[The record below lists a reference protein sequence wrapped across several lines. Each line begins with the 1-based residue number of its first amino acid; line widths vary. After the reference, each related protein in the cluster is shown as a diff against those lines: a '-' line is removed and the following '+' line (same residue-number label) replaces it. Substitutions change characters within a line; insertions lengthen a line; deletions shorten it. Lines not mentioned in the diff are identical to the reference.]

1 MRSRA
6 SPPTRSSSLVS
17 EAAEAAAAA
26 AAAAEA
32 EAAAAAAAAATADPQ
47 RHFERRFE
55 RHAWLRRR
63 CLGAPA

>member
-32 EAAAAAAAAATADPQ
+32 EAAAAAAAATADPQ

>member
-26 AAAAEA
+26 AAEAEA
-32 EAAAAAAAAATADPQ
+32 AAAAAAAAATADPQ